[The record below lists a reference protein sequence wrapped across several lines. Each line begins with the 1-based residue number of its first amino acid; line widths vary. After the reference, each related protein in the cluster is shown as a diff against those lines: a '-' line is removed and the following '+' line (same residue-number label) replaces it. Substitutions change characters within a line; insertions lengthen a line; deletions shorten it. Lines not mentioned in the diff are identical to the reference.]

1 MYSGGY
7 GQARGIGPIVTAMP
21 CIGIACWGCVV
32 PKANSHSIDKA
43 IGGRL
48 KLYRQRANLS
58 QTALGR
64 HLGVS
69 FQQVQKYE
77 NGTNRIS
84 AASLMKIAR
93 FLNISIGD
101 LLAAEGRQGGKGA
114 TAARSDV
121 TRFAKSP
128 EGRSLIH
135 GFLAIEDPY
144 LRRHIVGLIKALAQR
159 AG

>member
-1 MYSGGY
+1 M
-7 GQARGIGPIVTAMP
+7 TMP

-93 FLNISIGD
+93 FLNISIAD
-101 LLAAEGRQGGKGA
+101 LLAADAQRGA
-114 TAARSDV
+114 KATPTARNDV
-121 TRFAKSP
+121 SRFARSP
-128 EGRSLIH
+128 EGKNLIH
-135 GFLAIEDPY
+135 GFLAIQDPY
-144 LRRHIVGLIKALAQR
+144 LRRHIVGLVKALGQR
-159 AG
+159 G

>member
-1 MYSGGY
+1 
-7 GQARGIGPIVTAMP
+7 
-21 CIGIACWGCVV
+21 V
-32 PKANSHSIDKA
+32 PKANSHSVDKA

-58 QTALGR
+58 QTALGK

-84 AASLMKIAR
+84 AAALMKMSR
-93 FLNISIGD
+93 FLNISIGQ
-101 LLAAEGRQGGKGA
+101 LLANDNERGKPS
-114 TAARSDV
+114 ARRRDDLA
-121 TRFAKSP
+121 RFAKSA

-135 GFLAIEDPY
+135 SFLAIDDPL
-144 LRRHIVGLIKALAQR
+144 LRRQIVSLMKALGR
-159 AG
+159 PSRG

>member
-1 MYSGGY
+1 M
-7 GQARGIGPIVTAMP
+7 
-21 CIGIACWGCVV
+21 

-48 KLYRQRANLS
+48 KMYRQRANIS
-58 QTALGR
+58 QTALGK

-84 AASLMKIAR
+84 AATLIKISRALNVPVGELMVLESAQAPAAGSSKDLAR
-93 FLNISIGD
+93 F
-101 LLAAEGRQGGKGA
+101 
-114 TAARSDV
+114 T
-121 TRFAKSP
+121 KSP

-135 GFLAIEDPY
+135 GFMAINDPL
-144 LRRHIVGLIKALAQR
+144 LRRHIVGLVKALAS
-159 AG
+159 